1 MSGTKVV
8 WMTENS
14 GYDIVSSSG
23 FKDHT
28 KGPQES
34 VPNYFPNNSNSADKF
49 TQKWKKHVV
58 VIIFVTDDVINSFV
72 DIFNKTSIV
81 YPKFRPMV
89 S

>member
-34 VPNYFPNNSNSADKF
+34 VPNYFSNNSNSADKF
-49 TQKWKKHVV
+49 KQKWKKHMV